1 MVRLSTLHKVLNL
14 TITIIIINE
23 IESISNGAH
32 QLLQR
37 THILKKTLKPHS
49 LCFNSDKKKI

>member
-14 TITIIIINE
+14 FTIIIINE

-37 THILKKTLKPHS
+37 THILKKNLKPHS

>member
-37 THILKKTLKPHS
+37 THILKK
-49 LCFNSDKKKI
+49 NS

>member
-14 TITIIIINE
+14 FTIIIINE

-37 THILKKTLKPHS
+37 THI
-49 LCFNSDKKKI
+49 